1 MTEERLEEE
10 VVVAE
15 VAKQTLTM
23 EEVEEPP
30 IQQLKP
36 ELRPQLRDPSKPD
49 LQGRS
54 I

>member
-1 MTEERLEEE
+1 MTEEHLEEE
-10 VVVAE
+10 VVEVE

-23 EEVEEPP
+23 GEVEEPP

-36 ELRPQLRDPSKPD
+36 EPRPQLRDPSTPD
-49 LQGRS
+49 SRGSS